1 MPERRVSPTG
11 LRLLVGLVSLP
22 LLWWGIF
29 GIHLML
35 NRPKGVGLFLTL
47 ILIITEDLHL
57 AAGVFGVV
65 SLIWAIAKPAWIE
78 RLMGWAWRDLR
89 RAIIF
94 AGLAVIS
101 IFAGVAAAA
110 VAGKL

>member
-1 MPERRVSPTG
+1 MTEGRTSLTS
-11 LRLLVGLVSLP
+11 LRLAVGLIALP
-22 LLWWGIF
+22 LLWWGFF

-47 ILIITEDLHL
+47 ILIVTEDLHL

-65 SLIWAIAKPAWIE
+65 CLIWAVARPAWTE
-78 RLMGWAWRDLR
+78 RLMEWAWRDLR
-89 RAIIF
+89 RAMIL
-94 AGLAVIS
+94 AGLAVLS
-101 IFAGVAAAA
+101 IFAGVALAA